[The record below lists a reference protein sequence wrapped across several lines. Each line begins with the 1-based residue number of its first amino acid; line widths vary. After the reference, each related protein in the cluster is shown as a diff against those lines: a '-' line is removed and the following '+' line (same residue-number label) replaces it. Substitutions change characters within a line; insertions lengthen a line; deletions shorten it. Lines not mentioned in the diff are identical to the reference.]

1 MLRLTLAQM
10 RRSIG
15 RLVAAGVAIVIG
27 TAFVA
32 ATLIA
37 GNVITQTTNDSIA
50 AQYADADLVVSAPA
64 DLTDADLAA
73 LSGVDGVEALDAVHL
88 TYLDLQNGAKRVF
101 QMGIPTPSDPRFE
114 ALDVV
119 EGSLP
124 SATGQVAL
132 PEDVAERLGVAVG
145 DTVTSSRNVW
155 DADAPDGGTYEE
167 VRDELTVVGTT
178 DDPFGAYAQ
187 MGGAAVVA
195 PEDLTAWEDAQTD
208 PEEEDFARTYSA
220 AMVGIAPG
228 ADLETVRAALV
239 AQAPADAEAET
250 PDEHAQ
256 DVARQMTGDRDVFT
270 FVILGFAAVALLVA
284 ALVIANTFQVLV
296 AQRTRT
302 LALLRAV
309 GANKRQLARSV
320 LTEATILGVVSSV
333 GGIVLGSL
341 LTQVALLVARGAD
354 LGVPVPATITV
365 TPAVV
370 LVPLLVGTAVTVVA
384 SLAPA
389 RAATRV
395 APLEALRPADAP
407 TVARGGGRFRLVV
420 ASLLT
425 IGGLA
430 VLAGAVALGYADN
443 PELGI
448 LVGVAGGAL
457 SFVGILV
464 GAVFW
469 LPKVV
474 GLVGRL
480 LAGTGSTARLA
491 TANTLRNPR
500 RTTATSTA
508 LLIGVTLVAMMSTGA
523 ASARTSLDSALDD
536 QYPVD
541 VLVATDLYGASGDA
555 VPDEAVRAM
564 SGVDGVARIVEL
576 TGTVVELPDGDVV
589 DVHGVVPD
597 QARDVV
603 RSPEGLEPFGEGT
616 LMVPE
621 SAAEAYGVS
630 DGDRLALTGP
640 DGDALEVTA
649 RVGAVGGGWLMTTTD
664 VLSLDPEAVV
674 SRLWVGLDDPQ
685 QATTVVPAL
694 QDSIV
699 ETEVPVEVAGAA
711 VERAMM
717 QNVIDTVLGV
727 IVGLLAVAVVIAL
740 IGVANTL
747 SLSVIERR
755 RESATLRAIGLSRSQ
770 LRWMLAIEGMLI
782 AGVGALLGIVL
793 GLLYGWAGAATALS
807 IMGDVSLTVPWRDVA
822 LVLVVAL
829 VAGLVASV
837 VPGRAAA
844 RTSPVAALA
853 VD

>member
-64 DLTDADLAA
+64 DLTDADVAA
-73 LSGVDGVEALDAVHL
+73 LSGVDGVEALEPVHL

-119 EGSLP
+119 EGSFP
-124 SATGQVAL
+124 SAPGQVAL

-155 DADAPDGGTYEE
+155 DADAPDGETYEE
-167 VRDELTVVGTT
+167 VHDELTVVGTT
-178 DDPFGAYAQ
+178 DDPYGAYAP

-195 PEDLTAWEDAQTD
+195 PEDVAAWEDAQATPD
-208 PEEEDFARTYSA
+208 DVARTYSA
-220 AMVGIAPG
+220 VMVGLAPG
-228 ADLETVRAALV
+228 TDLETARAALV
-239 AQAPADAEAET
+239 AQGPDDAEAET

-256 DVARQMTGDRDVFT
+256 DVARQLTGDRDVFT

-341 LTQVALLVARGAD
+341 LTQVALMVARGAD
-354 LGVPVPATITV
+354 LGVPVPATIAV

-407 TVARGGGRFRLVV
+407 TVARGGGRFRLVL

-425 IGGLA
+425 LGGAGL
-430 VLAGAVALGYADN
+430 LAGAIALGIAGS
-443 PELGI
+443 PEVGI

-541 VLVATDLYGASGDA
+541 VLVATDLYGSSGDA
-555 VPDEAVRAM
+555 VPDETVRAV
-564 SGVDGVARIVEL
+564 SGVDGVARVVEL
-576 TGTVVELPDGDVV
+576 TGTVVTLPDGDVV
-589 DVHGVVPD
+589 DVHGVNPD

-603 RSPEGLEPFGEGT
+603 RSPEGLEGFAEGT

-621 SAAEAYGVS
+621 SAAESYGVS
-630 DGDRLALTGP
+630 DGDRLELTGP
-640 DGDALEVTA
+640 SGDALEVTA
-649 RVGAVGGGWLMTTTD
+649 GVGAVGGGWLLSTAD
-664 VLSLDPEAVV
+664 VQVLDPEAVV

-699 ETEVPVEVAGAA
+699 ETEVPVEVSGAA
-711 VERAMM
+711 VERAIM

-793 GLLYGWAGAATALS
+793 GLLYGWAGSVAALS
-807 IMGDVSLTVPWRDVA
+807 IMGDVSLTVPWRDIA

-837 VPGRAAA
+837 VPGRTAA